1 MNSSIVFKKTVPLRK
16 ILKILD
22 KATWS
27 PTLQNREPW
36 HIYSLQA
43 SQNKNYHK
51 FLIMK
56 ISNN

>member
-1 MNSSIVFKKTVPLRK
+1 MVFKKTVPLRK

-22 KATWS
+22 EATWS

-43 SQNKNYHK
+43 RQNKNYHK
-51 FLIMK
+51 LLIMK